1 MLTKPATMPN
11 SVRYR
16 DTAGPFCMVES
27 VVSSL
32 LIVCLLSIVASTL
45 MSSNMEGQDCSR
57 FLRETGAN
65 AQQ

>member
-27 VVSSL
+27 VISSI
-32 LIVCLLSIVASTL
+32 LIVCLLSIVASTV
-45 MSSNMEGQDCSR
+45 MSSNMERHDYSQL
-57 FLRETGAN
+57 LRETGAK